1 MANQN
6 RFEAVEIDKP
16 SDDDVLGWGLEDED
30 SVTDDEDDFIDDEDD
45 EDEEE
50 DDDED

>member
-1 MANQN
+1 MANQD
-6 RFEAVEIDKP
+6 RIAAAEIDKP
-16 SDDDVLGWGLEDED
+16 ADDDVLGRGIEDED
-30 SVTDDEDDFIDDEDD
+30 IVDEDDFSDDEDD

>member
-1 MANQN
+1 MANQDY
-6 RFEAVEIDKP
+6 FEAAEIDKP
-16 SDDDVLGWGLEDED
+16 ADDDVLGRGLEDED